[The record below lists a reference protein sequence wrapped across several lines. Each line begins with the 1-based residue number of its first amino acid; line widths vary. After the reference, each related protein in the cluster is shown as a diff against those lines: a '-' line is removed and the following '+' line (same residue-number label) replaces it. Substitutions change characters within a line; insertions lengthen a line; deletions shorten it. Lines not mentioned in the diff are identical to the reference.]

1 MYRIDDLSCRAGR
14 IGLGPMP
21 GRGGDYTA
29 DLAAI
34 RAWGPDLVISMTPEA
49 DLARHGAAGLGAD
62 LAAAGIRWRQV
73 ATEDYGVP
81 GPAAAQE
88 WEALAQEAA
97 RLLDGGGRVLAHCV
111 AGCGRSGMALL
122 RLMVE
127 AGEVPGPALARL
139 RAARP
144 CAVERPAQFDWAAEP
159 WTRGGEEG
167 ERPGATQADP
177 VAAASFRT

>member
-1 MYRIDDLSCRAGR
+1 MYPIDDLSCRAGR
-14 IGLGPMP
+14 IGLAAMP
-21 GRGGDYTA
+21 GRGGDYA
-29 DLAAI
+29 GDLAAI
-34 RAWGPDLVISMTPEA
+34 RAWGPAVVISMTPDD
-49 DLARHGAAGLGAD
+49 DLARHGAATLGAD
-62 LAAAGIRWRQV
+62 LAAAGILWRQV

-81 GPAAAQE
+81 GPGAAPA
-88 WEALAQEAA
+88 WALASRDAA
-97 RLLDGGGRVLAHCV
+97 RALGAGGRVLAHCV

-127 AGEVPGPALARL
+127 AGEAPGVALARL

-159 WTRGGEEG
+159 WRAEGG